1 MEKEVIMKILSLYS
15 LLFLSL
21 LVAPAFAKPTAVT
34 LYPRGATIFEQTTIP
49 AGAEAVS
56 LQLPNVAIQK
66 SLKLK
71 LIEASGQ
78 RIGGI
83 EFESI
88 LPDTSAFQ
96 ELQNRIDQ
104 LEKEIANVTDQLE
117 SNKRTLDYW
126 KNQQDLPIKT
136 LADVR
141 AMGKIIHD
149 ESITLLQNSTQ
160 LDRQKKDLEQQ
171 RDEARNTL
179 QQKTGK
185 NQRRWK
191 VTIRLT
197 APASDNIDMVY
208 SYRVRQAGWSADY
221 TLNALPTQKR
231 VEWTWTARISQ
242 QTGID
247 WNGVKLKIATAE
259 PVFTLTPPNLGSWDI
274 RDDIRDDYV
283 ADTGDMERMV
293 MAISA
298 PKMVNAPPPRKK
310 ARRVPVRNTGQ
321 LFDTYD
327 LGRVAIASGKE
338 SRIKVREGQWKA
350 AFTYLSRPL
359 VSNQVFLEAKLAL
372 AEDFLPLPTGRASI
386 QVDGVHVGQK
396 NFSLYKK
403 QNVSISF
410 GSDPGLLVKVK
421 TDHIAGEKGVLSKK
435 GTYNWN
441 WLITFTNNKEI
452 PVKLRVEDRIPHVWQ
467 EDITLKENFSE
478 PLPEKKD
485 NTLVWNLTLAPQ
497 GKQQI
502 KYGYSVAYPK
512 DMPVL
517 LGR

>member
-208 SYRVRQAGWSADY
+208 STSLPDEPCSCTPYQYCLKRVRSA
-221 TLNALPTQKR
+221 
-231 VEWTWTARISQ
+231 
-242 QTGID
+242 
-247 WNGVKLKIATAE
+247 
-259 PVFTLTPPNLGSWDI
+259 
-274 RDDIRDDYV
+274 
-283 ADTGDMERMV
+283 
-293 MAISA
+293 
-298 PKMVNAPPPRKK
+298 
-310 ARRVPVRNTGQ
+310 
-321 LFDTYD
+321 
-327 LGRVAIASGKE
+327 
-338 SRIKVREGQWKA
+338 
-350 AFTYLSRPL
+350 
-359 VSNQVFLEAKLAL
+359 
-372 AEDFLPLPTGRASI
+372 
-386 QVDGVHVGQK
+386 
-396 NFSLYKK
+396 
-403 QNVSISF
+403 
-410 GSDPGLLVKVK
+410 
-421 TDHIAGEKGVLSKK
+421 
-435 GTYNWN
+435 
-441 WLITFTNNKEI
+441 
-452 PVKLRVEDRIPHVWQ
+452 
-467 EDITLKENFSE
+467 
-478 PLPEKKD
+478 
-485 NTLVWNLTLAPQ
+485 
-497 GKQQI
+497 
-502 KYGYSVAYPK
+502 
-512 DMPVL
+512 
-517 LGR
+517 